1 MEVLI
6 LHPEN
11 KAQLSA
17 LKAMAKAL
25 KISFETKNEFYVP
38 DFVAKIEKSK
48 QEVKEGK
55 TTRVSKEDLQNFLGL

>member
-6 LHPEN
+6 LRPEN

-25 KISFETKNEFYVP
+25 KISFETKNDVYAAEFV
-38 DFVAKIEKSK
+38 DKIEKSK

-55 TTRVSKEDLQNFLGL
+55 TTRVKKEDLQKFLGL

>member
-25 KISFETKNEFYVP
+25 KISFETKNDFYAP

-48 QEVKEGK
+48 QEIKEGK
-55 TTRVSKEDLQNFLGL
+55 TTRVKKEDLQNFLGL